1 MLKRVVSIFV
11 ISLISST
18 FWSNFAFSEAMVWKV
33 SNSLGEL
40 YLGGTIHMLR
50 PTDYPLRPEY
60 GAAFHDSDTIVFETD
75 MSAMLGIGFQQKVL
89 EQMRLPQGQTLK
101 SILNAKTYSR
111 LTQFLEQRGIPITGF
126 DSFKPAMVI
135 MTLTLTELQKI
146 GISPTSGVEIYFSA
160 EARKHK
166 KALSSLETADEQLAV
181 LTKMGEGYENA
192 FIEGS
197 LDDFENLE
205 AEFEVLITAW
215 KNGDD
220 KKIDE
225 KMTQTMKGRFP
236 DMYNTLL
243 VQRNFNWITQIKTL
257 ITTPEKEF
265 ILVGA
270 AHLAGADSVQNLLR
284 AQGYKVERLTL
295 KQQLDP
301 QPKIALSEQLLSEP
315 IIQSQ

>member
-1 MLKRVVSIFV
+1 MLKRMISIV
-11 ISLISST
+11 AITVAST
-18 FWSNFAFSEAMVWKV
+18 AFWSSSAFAEAMVWKV
-33 SNSLGEL
+33 TSQAGEL

-50 PTDYPLRPEY
+50 PTDYPLKPEY
-60 GAAFHDSDTIVFETD
+60 DAAFQDSDTIVFETD
-75 MSAMLGIGFQQKVL
+75 MSAMMGIGFQQKVL

-101 SILNAKTYSR
+101 GMLATKTYSR
-111 LTQFLEQRGIPITGF
+111 LAQFLEIRGIPIAGF
-126 DSFKPAMVI
+126 DAFKPAMVI
-135 MTLTLTELQKI
+135 MTLTLTELQKM

-166 KALSSLETADEQLAV
+166 KALSSLETPDEQLTV

-192 FIEGS
+192 FVEGS

-205 AEFEVLITAW
+205 AEFEILITAW
-215 KNGDD
+215 KNGDER
-220 KKIDE
+220 KIDE
-225 KMTQTMKGRFP
+225 KMTQAMKKRFP

-243 VQRNFNWITQIKTL
+243 VQRNFNWIKQIKTL

-284 AQGYKVERLTL
+284 AQGYKVEKLTL
-295 KQQLDP
+295 KKTLN
-301 QPKIALSEQLLSEP
+301 IALSEPS
-315 IIQSQ
+315 